1 MEGENRSAKTNVT
14 KNIKD
19 IAVFVPNKL
28 RPFMSALAAKKSDV
42 KAALNKVSAIVDAIY
57 SKQEEQAEKERAAAE
72 AAKKAKEAAAPA
84 AEEAPAP
91 EAAPAEQPSA

>member
-42 KAALNKVSAIVDAIY
+42 KAAPNKASATVAARS
-57 SKQEEQAEKERAAAE
+57 SKQEAQAKTERAE
-72 AAKKAKEAAAPA
+72 DKEG
-84 AEEAPAP
+84 
-91 EAAPAEQPSA
+91 

>member
-72 AAKKAKEAAAPA
+72 AAKKAKEAAEKA
-84 AEEAPAP
+84 AKAEAEPRRSP
-91 EAAPAEQPSA
+91 